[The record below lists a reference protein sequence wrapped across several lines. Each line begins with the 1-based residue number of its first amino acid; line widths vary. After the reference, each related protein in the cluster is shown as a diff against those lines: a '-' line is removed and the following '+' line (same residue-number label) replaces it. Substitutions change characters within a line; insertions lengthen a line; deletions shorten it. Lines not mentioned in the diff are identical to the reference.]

1 MIKHL
6 EFHFVI
12 YFWLSQSHYAAKP
25 YYFVAT
31 LAISMPQRAPYLS
44 FYCYSFTV
52 FEVFTYFAFTFL
64 HTFRFSLA
72 ISIIPNVFL
81 NPAVQVYSI

>member
-1 MIKHL
+1 MIKHF
-6 EFHFVI
+6 EFHLVI
-12 YFWLSQSHYAAKP
+12 YFRLSQIHYAIKT
-25 YYFVAT
+25 YYFAAT
-31 LAISMPQRAPYLS
+31 LAISMPQIAPYLS
-44 FYCYSFTV
+44 FHCYSFTV

-64 HTFRFSLA
+64 HTFRFSVA